1 MNDNYLDLDLNHL
14 NTYNDTTYNIQ
25 HKVSINLNMID
36 NQAMWSM
43 IYSQNTKYAASRIE
57 SAALMKYFG
66 NGITL
71 VHAND
76 FQRKFREITKYEPKS
91 NWVVL
96 ISLSGELEPN
106 DNEMIRMRN
115 RTMLVASC
123 NLESITEHG
132 DRWPDPGMA
141 LDPKMITY
149 KSTHINYKTGA
160 ITIRGTVPNGLQL
173 KETPHDH
180 LRALRKII
188 NPMTEELTSSRILKI
203 CNPYESEEGRTMMLD
218 FAKELL
224 RIIGIEDPMAEENRK
239 RLVAYLT
246 HQEDPYAYVVK
257 GVPFASEREY
267 ELRLSM
273 MRHRLPLDIEKTT
286 ILYNN
291 GYGEPITATQLIEMF
306 ALKYEHDKPHTE
318 RLLQEFPND
327 PNERLRNMTLQ
338 QVTWFPDHWHPEIYY
353 DFTLG
358 LTDDELTEM
367 IQNKDNYPVF
377 HDLVVK
383 RWHEVNKK

>member
-1 MNDNYLDLDLNHL
+1 
-14 NTYNDTTYNIQ
+14 
-25 HKVSINLNMID
+25 
-36 NQAMWSM
+36 
-43 IYSQNTKYAASRIE
+43 
-57 SAALMKYFG
+57 
-66 NGITL
+66 
-71 VHAND
+71 
-76 FQRKFREITKYEPKS
+76 
-91 NWVVL
+91 
-96 ISLSGELEPN
+96 
-106 DNEMIRMRN
+106 
-115 RTMLVASC
+115 
-123 NLESITEHG
+123 
-132 DRWPDPGMA
+132 
-141 LDPKMITY
+141 
-149 KSTHINYKTGA
+149 
-160 ITIRGTVPNGLQL
+160 
-173 KETPHDH
+173 
-180 LRALRKII
+180 
-188 NPMTEELTSSRILKI
+188 
-203 CNPYESEEGRTMMLD
+203 MLD

-224 RIIGIEDPMAEENRK
+224 RIVGIKDPMAEENRK
-239 RLVAYLT
+239 RLIAYLT
-246 HQEDPYAYVVK
+246 DQEDPYAYIVK

-273 MRHRLPLDIEKTT
+273 MRNRLPLDIETTT